1 MELDALC
8 FTIMF
13 LFLSNDWN
21 VDKNDDHGSNLNK
34 INCRSLG
41 KMASQNMCLLPN
53 WPPALNH
60 HWSTCK
66 QSLDLQLIISLILS
80 PNFRI
85 SKYLKELRKCT
96 HQLITNNDKNYRIHE
111 RFWQMLS
118 SSGKLRRTWTPTTT
132 ITKKKEAEKRTV
144 FSRGGWRS
152 S

>member
-96 HQLITNNDKNYRIHE
+96 HQLTTNDDKNNTHT
-111 RFWQMLS
+111 
-118 SSGKLRRTWTPTTT
+118 RTSKQTKNKCFDKIAFVRWMST
-132 ITKKKEAEKRTV
+132 IIV
-144 FSRGGWRS
+144 FWRS
-152 S
+152 PFKDLFKFT